1 MSASWQ
7 RVLGLMIASASLV
20 AGCSSAKKI
29 DTGGACVLN
38 SDCNQGLV
46 CTWGKCH
53 VACHTSADCQ
63 PGQSCITASA
73 QSTVCESPTACIYNS
88 DCPTGLMCA
97 TDQQCRQQCQK
108 DVDCTSGQICT
119 STQTCAEP
127 NQVDS
132 NKNLITDGGVSGS
145 GGASGAGGTGEA
157 GGDAGAPDTSGA
169 QPDAPFGGLDSGVDL
184 VTAASDVGASEVD
197 AAPAPID
204 APEAAANLVASPET
218 LALGTV
224 ARGQSSKEGHI
235 IISNQGQQSSG
246 VITFHTD
253 NTEFV
258 IQDPASGDCISG
270 TTVLSAGANCTV
282 WVTLTPVA
290 TGARTGMFTFQAT
303 PGGSGTV
310 NLQGTGSCAT
320 DTLPDAQGQCV
331 PMAGVVWQ
339 QRGTQDVWYGVASS
353 ADGSKLIAAA
363 TGAMYGGKLYI
374 SGDSGATWTLTG
386 TSVGVQDWWSVASS
400 ADGRT
405 LVAVSG
411 VVFTS
416 GDFGATWTQT
426 TAPSQFWWSVASSA
440 DGTKL
445 VAAANGGGVIGGGV
459 GDAYIYTSG
468 DSGATWTETGSLQAW
483 RSVASSYDGTKLV
496 AVADD
501 QVHGG
506 YIFTSGDSGATWT
519 QATAPQK
526 AWRSVASS
534 YDGTKLVAVAYGS
547 NAYTSGDS
555 GTTWTEQIGSV
566 QSWQSVASSSDGT
579 KLVAVAGGLG
589 MGNSGYIYTSIDSG
603 ATWKQRGFS
612 QNWTSVA
619 SSADGTKLV
628 AVVDDGY
635 IYTSAGPVP

>member
-1 MSASWQ
+1 
-7 RVLGLMIASASLV
+7 
-20 AGCSSAKKI
+20 
-29 DTGGACVLN
+29 
-38 SDCNQGLV
+38 
-46 CTWGKCH
+46 
-53 VACHTSADCQ
+53 
-63 PGQSCITASA
+63 
-73 QSTVCESPTACIYNS
+73 
-88 DCPTGLMCA
+88 
-97 TDQQCRQQCQK
+97 
-108 DVDCTSGQICT
+108 
-119 STQTCAEP
+119 
-127 NQVDS
+127 VDS

-145 GGASGAGGTGEA
+145 GGASGAGGTGDA
-157 GGDAGAPDTSGA
+157 GGDAGAPDTSVA
-169 QPDAPFGGLDSGVDL
+169 EPDVPFGGLGSGIDL
-184 VTAASDVGASEVD
+184 ATTAAPDVGASEVD
-197 AAPAPID
+197 TAPATVD
-204 APEAAANLVASPET
+204 APMTPAGLVASPQT
-218 LALGTV
+218 LALGPV
-224 ARGQSSKEGHI
+224 AMGQSSKGGHI
-235 IISNQGQQSSG
+235 TISNQGQQSSG
-246 VITFHTD
+246 IITFRAD
-253 NTEFV
+253 NTEFA

-270 TTVLSAGANCTV
+270 TTALSAGANCTV
-282 WVTLTPVA
+282 WVTLTPVT
-290 TGARTGMFTFQAT
+290 TGARTGTFTFQAT

-400 ADGRT
+400 ADAQT

-426 TAPSQFWWSVASSA
+426 AAPSEIWQSVASSA

-445 VAAANGGGVIGGGV
+445 VAVANGGGVIGGGV
-459 GDAYIYTSG
+459 GDAYIYISG
-468 DSGATWTETGSLQAW
+468 DSGATWMQTGSPQAW
-483 RSVASSYDGTKLV
+483 KSVASSYDGTKLV

-501 QVHGG
+501 QINGG
-506 YIFTSGDSGATWT
+506 YIYTSGDSGATWT

-534 YDGTKLVAVAYGS
+534 FDGTKLVAVANAS
-547 NAYTSGDS
+547 NVYTSGDS

-579 KLVAVAGGLG
+579 KLVAAVGGFG
-589 MGNSGYIYTSIDSG
+589 YGYSGYIYTSIDSG

-628 AVVDDGY
+628 AAVDGGY

>member
-7 RVLGLMIASASLV
+7 RVLGLMMVSASLV
-20 AGCSSAKKI
+20 VGCSSAKKI
-29 DTGGACVLN
+29 DAGGACVLN

-97 TDQQCRQQCQK
+97 IDQQCRQQCQK

-400 ADGRT
+400 ADG
-405 LVAVSG
+405 
-411 VVFTS
+411 
-416 GDFGATWTQT
+416 
-426 TAPSQFWWSVASSA
+426 
-440 DGTKL
+440 TKL

-468 DSGATWTETGSLQAW
+468 DSGATWTETGSLQ
-483 RSVASSYDGTKLV
+483 
-496 AVADD
+496 
-501 QVHGG
+501 
-506 YIFTSGDSGATWT
+506 
-519 QATAPQK
+519 